1 MISDTSDIYY
11 YILPD
16 TEYSKKQKAGVN
28 YMQVIMVISSFMIP
42 LVIFY
47 IVGYG
52 ILNREKVYDIFV
64 EGVKEGFR
72 IVIGIAP
79 TLVGLMLAVGIIRN
93 SGAMDLVSKLISPA
107 AERLFIPAEVIP
119 VILIR
124 LFSTSAANGLVFDIF
139 KEYGTDSK
147 IGLMVSIIMSC
158 TESMFYVMSVYLV
171 AVKVRK
177 PRWILSGGLLATAA
191 GVIAGLVIAGFMV

>member
-1 MISDTSDIYY
+1 
-11 YILPD
+11 
-16 TEYSKKQKAGVN
+16 
-28 YMQVIMVISSFMIP
+28 MQVIMVISSFMIP

>member
-1 MISDTSDIYY
+1 
-11 YILPD
+11 
-16 TEYSKKQKAGVN
+16 
-28 YMQVIMVISSFMIP
+28 MQVIMVISSFMIP

-64 EGVKEGFR
+64 EGVKDGFR

-93 SGAMDLVSKLISPA
+93 SGAMDLVSKMISPA

>member
-1 MISDTSDIYY
+1 
-11 YILPD
+11 
-16 TEYSKKQKAGVN
+16 
-28 YMQVIMVISSFMIP
+28 MQVVMVISSFMIP

-64 EGVKEGFR
+64 EGVKDGFR

-93 SGAMDLVSKLISPA
+93 SGAMDLVSKMIAPA